1 MAPPLQI
8 VEVISCTL
16 PASTLS
22 IEVVTLELEL
32 LMLATEH
39 LDLNQKWSGHV
50 IVVNGGNPPHEV
62 RSLAIHLCYPLV
74 EGADV
79 GTGRIDI
86 TQSCHFIGDYL
97 RVRKHLFDSSP
108 NLGVES
114 TRGNCSWRTAVNI
127 MIAGVAAIVRLS
139 LPIHNDK
146 AVAAIP
152 ASRITRS
159 Q

>member
-1 MAPPLQI
+1 LHVPSLTLI
-8 VEVISCTL
+8 VD
-16 PASTLS
+16 
-22 IEVVTLELEL
+22 VVTLELEL

-39 LDLNQKWSGHV
+39 LNLNQKWSGHV

-62 RSLAIHLCYPLV
+62 RLLAIHLCYPLV
-74 EGADV
+74 QGADV
-79 GTGRIDI
+79 GTSRIDI

-114 TRGNCSWRTAVNI
+114 TRGNRSWRTAVNI
-127 MIAGVAAIVRLS
+127 TIAGLAAIVRPETGSS
-139 LPIHNDK
+139 L
-146 AVAAIP
+146 VC
-152 ASRITRS
+152 TT